1 MSEERKCEMTDFQR
15 NVYVMM
21 CMAGRENEAEQYRK
35 KCESEAAEKNK
46 MTEDEARKKA
56 EILVLCDMA
65 LSDIERECRRR
76 DIKVT
81 KNRTQMEKALVEAI
95 TKEYTK

>member
-15 NVYVMM
+15 SIYMMM
-21 CMAGRENEAEQYRK
+21 CMAGRENEAEEYRK
-35 KCESEAAEKNK
+35 KCEAEAAEKNK
-46 MTEDEARKKA
+46 MTEDEAHKKA

-65 LSDIERECRRR
+65 LSDIESECRRR